1 MNPFHRLLA
10 HLAALFA
17 PSPSERLQPIPI
29 PSEERRRLAEERA
42 RRRWF
47 RQGAPRAGRSC
58 PFRPRPCCGRLSR

>member
-10 HLAALFA
+10 YLAALFA

-42 RRRWF
+42 RRR
-47 RQGAPRAGRSC
+47 
-58 PFRPRPCCGRLSR
+58 